1 MNSERITRLTGDEMS
16 QPDRQGLG
24 TELAECRDGSPVF
37 LHERIVVLG
46 YGTLQFLVRGLRGLG
61 HRNYVLLNINY
72 NSWRV
77 RALLYGVSHRSFIL
91 IQLSNKNFDTV
102 IEPNYK

>member
-1 MNSERITRLTGDEMS
+1 MS

-24 TELAECRDGSPVF
+24 TELAEYRDGSQVH

-61 HRNYVLLNINY
+61 H
-72 NSWRV
+72 
-77 RALLYGVSHRSFIL
+77 
-91 IQLSNKNFDTV
+91 SN
-102 IEPNYK
+102 